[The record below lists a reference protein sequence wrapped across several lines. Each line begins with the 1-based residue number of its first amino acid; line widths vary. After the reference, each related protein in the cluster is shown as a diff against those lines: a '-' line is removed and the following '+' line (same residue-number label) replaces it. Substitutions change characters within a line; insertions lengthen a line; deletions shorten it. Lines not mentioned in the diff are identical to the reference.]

1 MEAHDRVTSQPPR
14 ETPDEDLVGRVRN
27 GDQDAFVAMMRRYN
41 QRLYRLARSV
51 LGDDAEA
58 EDVVQQAYL
67 SAYMHM
73 DQFAGAAKF
82 STWLTKIALHEA
94 LARKRRRNRIETVEL
109 EPNVRDAIEN
119 RSSSPEDEASR
130 AQLRAQIEQAID
142 ALPETYRSVVVMR
155 DVEGLSTA
163 DTAACLE
170 LSEEAVRVRLHRARA
185 WLREAL
191 YARAV
196 TTDVFGFAG
205 ERCDRIIAG
214 VMSRLALL

>member
-1 MEAHDRVTSQPPR
+1 MEAQDRVASRPAQETS
-14 ETPDEDLVGRVRN
+14 DEALVGRAKS

-67 SAYMHM
+67 SAFVHM

-94 LARKRRRNRIETVEL
+94 LARKRRRNRFEMFQG
-109 EPNVRDAIEN
+109 EPSVREASEA
-119 RSSSPEDEASR
+119 RVATPEDEAAR

-142 ALPETYRSVVVMR
+142 ALPDTYRSVVVMR
-155 DVEGLSTA
+155 DVEGLSTL

-205 ERCDRIIAG
+205 DRCDRIIAG
-214 VMSRLALL
+214 VMSRLALV